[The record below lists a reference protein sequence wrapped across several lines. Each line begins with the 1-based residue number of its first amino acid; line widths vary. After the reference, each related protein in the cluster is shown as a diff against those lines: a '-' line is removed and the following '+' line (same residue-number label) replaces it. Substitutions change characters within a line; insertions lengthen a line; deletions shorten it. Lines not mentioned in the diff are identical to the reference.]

1 MSVLRSPFFGT
12 ENQNLVTQ
20 NVDGIEYVVGVE
32 LNGVPVDPTNSLW
45 NTIVSS
51 DEAVSP
57 FNIITGQIG
66 KNPIDFLAPTELQF
80 KYFDEQRAKSNNG
93 SSDPR

>member
-12 ENQNLVTQ
+12 TEDQNLVTQ

-51 DEAVSP
+51 DEAVSHS
-57 FNIITGQIG
+57 T
-66 KNPIDFLAPTELQF
+66 L
-80 KYFDEQRAKSNNG
+80 
-93 SSDPR
+93 